1 MIRNTLDPASQHG
14 IVLITPTRRVA
25 FHWRDQEMGVIRIM
39 INSCAPLVILSAAK
53 DLGCE
58 REKRLIRW
66 PDPSAS
72 PQDDRVPE
80 ARELFRM
87 RLTRSV
93 SSYRNRATLPHWVRL
108 TRQGSRFTPQHSSDG
123 ATWEDVVDYQDP
135 NEPKSI
141 GIPMNE
147 TVHIGL
153 AISSHNATRTAEA
166 RISNV
171 RPTGS
176 VSPPGPFAHSKDVS
190 FDIPPDNSTNK

>member
-1 MIRNTLDPASQHG
+1 MICNTLDPASQHG

-25 FHWRDQEMGVIRIM
+25 FHWRDQEMGV
-39 INSCAPLVILSAAK
+39 
-53 DLGCE
+53 
-58 REKRLIRW
+58 
-66 PDPSAS
+66 
-72 PQDDRVPE
+72 
-80 ARELFRM
+80 
-87 RLTRSV
+87 TRSV